1 LLVAALAIGAPVA
14 TASSAGQSPFAARIN
29 AGPISLSCARTGPA
43 AGQVRVNAEV
53 AYADLRAQVQARL
66 GERKRGRGV
75 ARLILL
81 TPGGKVLA
89 KTRDRDR
96 LQFGFKGNHVY
107 DGQAAILGKR
117 ASRRVLRYAHG
128 RAGCARAS
136 KRDRQIKV
144 VIRSRETLAKAGA
157 GRPVGTLRAGLAGS
171 SWVTTL
177 RRASNTSC
185 APYPCFETAADVL
198 AWSPKDVR
206 PFDKASVSIAP
217 RMLPPKEEQR
227 MLVGLD
233 NGPWSYWSDFDLNAQ
248 GSASTGNV
256 YNFSRWQYVDSL
268 YYYAHKLLAV
278 PPTVWVN
285 AAHRN
290 GVSVLGVMT
299 ADCTGCSQEMNHL
312 FENSRTKTVDQLHDL
327 AAAYGFDGWLID
339 VERQAKYSKSL
350 REAME
355 ELRKRTLPDE
365 ERPDGKRP
373 VQVITY
379 KAGKISMD
387 REVLEK
393 FEAAGEWQSD
403 YDHQGA
409 SSAPKET
416 YEFLVGKGLADQRY
430 KTYWGTDVY
439 VRNEPPPDCN
449 KQSGPNYIYN
459 GFECSDIAK
468 LFANQRSARASTNP
482 LDFYQSLALF
492 APGWTA
498 FGGRNNTED
507 APAPRNVF
515 QAADERFWSGVGGYR
530 LGSRGCELATQT
542 QNSVS
547 SLISPRSPLTSVPF
561 TTTFD
566 TGEGDGFAVQGRTVG
581 KAWNLLSVQDALPSA
596 ICSEGEGLRA
606 AIDYD
611 DPAFDGGSSLQITGT
626 TSANGGR
633 IYLYEAAAKLPARSA
648 IVLRYLTGGQGPP
661 PLATFWIKEGNGPI
675 EQLPSERRIERGWT
689 YTRTDLPGSK
699 ELTRLGISFSGSATV
714 NTRIGEIGVVNLD
727 SYTPPVPIRPTEE
740 PKQLTWNP
748 APATKYYNVWAV
760 PQGASCSSFV
770 GRTLLPLYDRVSP
783 LFAIPGPSPSFL
795 IQPVNESGLAAQV
808 SPDPC

>member
-1 LLVAALAIGAPVA
+1 LLVSALAIGAPVA
-14 TASSAGQSPFAARIN
+14 TASSAGRSPFAARIN
-29 AGPISLSCARTGPA
+29 TGPISLSCARTGPA

-53 AYADLRAQVQARL
+53 AYADLRPQVQARL

-107 DGQAAILGKR
+107 DGQEAILGKR

-128 RAGCARAS
+128 RPGCARAS

-144 VIRSRETLAKAGA
+144 VIRSRETLAKTGA

-177 RRASNTSC
+177 RRATNTSC

-206 PFDKASVSIAP
+206 PFDKASVPIAP
-217 RMLPPKEEQR
+217 RMLPPKEKQR

-468 LFANQRSARASTNP
+468 LFANQRSARAGTADP
-482 LDFYQSLALF
+482 GFYQSLALF

-498 FGGRNNTED
+498 FGGRNNTKD
-507 APAPRNVF
+507 PPAPRNVF
-515 QAADERFWSGVGGYR
+515 QAADEQFWLGVDGYR
-530 LGSRGCELATQT
+530 LGSKGCELATTT

-547 SLISPRSPLTSVPF
+547 SLLSPRSPLAKFPF
-561 TTTFD
+561 STTFD
-566 TGEGDGFAVQGRTVG
+566 TGEGDAFIVQGHLAGRS
-581 KAWNLLSVQDALPSA
+581 WNLLSAQDALPSET
-596 ICSEGEGLRA
+596 CGEGTKLRA
-606 AIDYD
+606 EIAYD
-611 DPAFDGGSSLQITGT
+611 TAYDGGSSLRVTGT
-626 TSANGGR
+626 AGPGSQR
-633 IYLYEAAAKLPARSA
+633 IYLYEVDAQLPAKPA
-648 IVLRYLTGGQGPP
+648 FVLRYLTRGQEPAP
-661 PLATFWIKEGNGPI
+661 VVSIWVNGNGPFD
-675 EQLPSERRIERGWT
+675 LAPTERRSEGAWT
-689 YTRTDLPGSK
+689 YTRADLPGSGK
-699 ELTRLGISFSGSATV
+699 LTRLGISFPSSGTV
-714 NTRIGEIGVVNLD
+714 DTRIGEIGVVDLG
-727 SYTPPVPIRPTEE
+727 SYTPPLPIRPTEE
-740 PKQLTWNP
+740 SKRLTWDA

-760 PQGASCSSFV
+760 PRGATCSTFV
-770 GRTLLPLYDRVSP
+770 GRTLLPLYDLDRP
-783 LFAIPGPSPSFL
+783 LFPIPGSSPPFL
-795 IQPVNESGLAAQV
+795 IQPVNESGLAAPL
-808 SPDPC
+808 SPAAC